1 MIIFFFILADTVL
14 GIFLFIYFYYID
26 HTHPASFI
34 THTDRETENLL
45 YLCWVSQY
53 STGWVPRVLEHQ
65 TCGCDSLKLVLF

>member
-26 HTHPASFI
+26 HTHLASFN

-45 YLCWVSQY
+45 YLYWVSQY
-53 STGWVPRVLEHQ
+53 STG
-65 TCGCDSLKLVLF
+65 